1 MKLGFLYTLILTI
14 ILTLTLAACGGGGGA
29 PKGSGDAGDKSKP
42 AAPAE
47 NIDVTM
53 HDIYYGDK
61 PDNAQN
67 PLVWNVTTGAKVT
80 VKLNNQGALDHNWA
94 IVKPGQDISTPY
106 NPATDDS
113 KLLFNPG
120 LTKAGAKN
128 SADFTA
134 PAPGEYKV
142 VCTVP
147 GHYPLMQGKLVVK

>member
-1 MKLGFLYTLILTI
+1 MKLGIFYTLILVI
-14 ILTLTLAACGGGGGA
+14 MVTLVLAACGGGGAA
-29 PKGSGDAGDKSKP
+29 PQSSGGEAEKPKP

-47 NIDVTM
+47 TVNVAM

-67 PLVWNVTTGAKVT
+67 PLVWNVTSGAKVT
-80 VKLNNQGALDHNWA
+80 VNMDNQGALEHNWA
-94 IVKPGQDISTPY
+94 IVKPGQDVSTPY
-106 NPATDDS
+106 NAATDDG
-113 KLLFNPG
+113 KLLFN
-120 LTKAGAKN
+120 AGVLAANSKKN
-128 SADFTA
+128 TEFTA